1 MKQKRLRAIVQP
13 VTGSAQ
19 TIMTDF
25 FHDSRGENKINYI
38 IKRGCFLSLKNVF
51 QGCLTPECVTK
62 ARLVFFL

>member
-51 QGCLTPECVTK
+51 QGC
-62 ARLVFFL
+62 